1 MTQMLGRQ
9 FGRVQDTSKDLSFY
23 YPFMHFFPIK
33 SQLCPYPTRC
43 AIINLTFKEYNNPSK
58 TIFLDQSFYTIFKC
72 FNIVSLA
79 SKDFNDKNQNIFL
92 NVYLSTIFNGQF
104 LRIPN
109 CKQSF
114 RVQIFFLL
122 AKPKNI
128 YVYFIPHV
136 NIFCRP
142 SITLK
147 L

>member
-1 MTQMLGRQ
+1 MLGRQ

-43 AIINLTFKEYNNPSK
+43 AIFNLTSKEYNPSK

-79 SKDFNDKNQNIFL
+79 SKDFNDKNQNFFL
-92 NVYLSTIFNGQF
+92 NVYLSTISNGQF

-114 RVQIFFLL
+114 RVQIFFSFGQTKKYICVFHSSCEHFL
-122 AKPKNI
+122 PT
-128 YVYFIPHV
+128 V
-136 NIFCRP
+136 NH
-142 SITLK
+142 S
-147 L
+147 